1 METSRIPV
9 TSKVTKTQ
17 ILKRQKIAVAMSTA
31 YFKEWHFAE
40 STAMSQTAKISNI
53 PWFDTLNLCETVQ
66 RGILHFDGEI

>member
-1 METSRIPV
+1 MHPI

-17 ILKRQKIAVAMSTA
+17 IFKRQKIAVAMSTA

-53 PWFDTLNLCETVQ
+53 PWFDSLLCETEQQ
-66 RGILHFDGEI
+66 RGIVHFSAI

>member
-17 ILKRQKIAVAMSTA
+17 IFKRQKIAVAMATA

-53 PWFDTLNLCETVQ
+53 PWFDTLLCQTEQ
-66 RGILHFDGEI
+66 SGILHFGREI